1 MSGKSKPYTVYRV
14 EGAVPKRRWRRVLL
28 IVATCVLGAVLVGVG
43 GAYIWLNV
51 ILGGSRETD
60 PGILGALEETT
71 TSAFISSST
80 GTTAETIP
88 DPPNS
93 MNIIVFGSDHQE
105 EGEEYGRSDS
115 IMVVHVDSANDFV
128 SVLSLPRDLRVEI
141 PGYGVDK
148 LNAAYSYG
156 GEELAIRTVQQLTN
170 IDLDHFVT
178 IDFDAFRQVTTE
190 LGGVW
195 IDVDRR
201 YYHQAQVGAADP
213 WENIDIQAGYQR
225 LMGEDALD
233 FVRFRHDSNVD
244 FGRMERQQLFLR
256 EAQRQLVGLGTAFK
270 IPELVSLVASN
281 IRTDLS
287 TNQILSLAFFG
298 LGLDGARIKSVKLDG
313 AGDTIGGVDYVIYD
327 DDQVRARVQEFLSPP
342 QDEEIASSPDQTG
355 VTGTGDGESTGGEGA
370 GNRVDLAGIEVD
382 VLNGSG
388 RTGQAGAAAVMLRH
402 RGAKVV
408 SIGNADAGGGGTVVS
423 YPVGWQQQAQAVVEV
438 LDAGYV
444 VEDATLARLRVVV
457 GTDFWADLGKTS
469 IPGTSGIIYEDEYFA
484 LQSQASFSLMGPG
497 YIPEGYVYRDRRV
510 YEIDAGN
517 GKFYPAV
524 KTVYQFGEEDQYL
537 GIMQT
542 TYAGASVVSE
552 GEKVTESGITF
563 TIVGISGKVDHIW
576 WKQGNVVYWVTNTLM
591 HRLSRDELLLVATN
605 MIAVER

>member
-51 ILGGSRETD
+51 ILGSSRETD

-71 TSAFISSST
+71 TSVFLSSST

-115 IMVVHVDSANDFV
+115 IMVVHVDSVNDFV

-141 PGYGVDK
+141 PGYGADK

-170 IDLDHFVT
+170 IDLNHFVT

-201 YYHQAQVGAADP
+201 YYHQAQLGAADP

-270 IPELVSLVASN
+270 IPELVSLMASN

-298 LGLDGARIKSVKLDG
+298 LGLDGARIKSVKLEG
-313 AGDTIGGVDYVIYD
+313 AGQTIGGVDYLIYND
-327 DDQVRARVQEFLSPP
+327 EQVRARVQEFLSPP
-342 QDEEIASSPDQTG
+342 QDEEIAESSGQTG
-355 VTGTGDGESTGGEGA
+355 VTGTGESTGGEGA
-370 GNRVDLAGIEVD
+370 GNGVDLAGIEVD

-388 RTGQAGAAAVMLRH
+388 RTGQAGGAAVLLRQ
-402 RGAKVV
+402 RGAHVV
-408 SIGNADAGGGGTVVS
+408 GIGNADAVGGDTVVS
-423 YPVGWQQQAQAVVEV
+423 YPVGRREQAQSVVEV
-438 LDAGYV
+438 LEAGYV
-444 VEDATLARLRVVV
+444 VEDATLDRLEVVV
-457 GTDFWADLGKTS
+457 GTDFWTNLDNTS

-484 LQSQASFSLMGPG
+484 LQSQVSFALMGPG
-497 YIPEGYVYRDRRV
+497 YLPEGYVYRDRRV
-510 YEIDAGN
+510 YEIDAGS
-517 GKFYPAV
+517 GKLYPAV
-524 KTVYQFGEEDQYL
+524 KTIYRFEEEDQYL

-542 TYAGASVVSE
+542 TYAGASVVSN
-552 GEKVTESGITF
+552 GEKVTANGITY
-563 TIVGISGKVDHIW
+563 TIVGISGKADHIW
-576 WKQGNVVYWVTNTLM
+576 WKQGDVVYWVTNTLM
-591 HRLSRDELLLVATN
+591 HRLSREELLLVATN
-605 MIAVER
+605 MISVRR